1 MQKEQQPS
9 WNEAAWEEY
18 GKAVMEAA
26 SKQQP
31 LTLER
36 FMRNCSSG
44 VRNPTECELANMK
57 TVPDPILQ
65 TLPPTPELLAQFAMQ
80 SRAAANE
87 MQKKDKANHEVSN
100 QALRYRTK
108 KSDTPA

>member
-1 MQKEQQPS
+1 MDDLTKKEQQPS

-18 GKAVMEAA
+18 GKAVSEAA

-44 VRNPTECELANMK
+44 VRSPTKQELAAAR
-57 TVPDPILQ
+57 
-65 TLPPTPELLAQFAMQ
+65 EMQ
-80 SRAAANE
+80 S
-87 MQKKDKANHEVSN
+87 QKAREQKG
-100 QALRYRTK
+100 
-108 KSDTPA
+108 